1 MPSPRL
7 TLNVIQRL
15 QNHLMLTDVLLQK
28 SPYKGH
34 HLKLHAI
41 QDEVLELLNLFGDE
55 RVIADQ
61 WHVYM
66 VNFQERMLTKIGNV
80 LGYKF

>member
-1 MPSPRL
+1 MHSPRL
-7 TLNVIQRL
+7 TSRVIDQLQR
-15 QNHLMLTDVLLQK
+15 HLKITEVLLDV